1 MVVSEL
7 KTDEVGEELNVG
19 ISRFGIS
26 KARPACMKDYVCE
39 NRGMVI
45 EDYSE
50 EWLHC
55 LSPEDDPDTFEVA
68 VTGR

>member
-19 ISRFGIS
+19 ISRFGRS

-39 NRGMVI
+39 NRAMVI

-50 EWLHC
+50 EMIALFV
-55 LSPEDDPDTFEVA
+55 SEDDPDTFEVA
-68 VTGR
+68 VKGR